1 MEYLITQLPLFVSLG
16 ATIVTVHLIVR
27 LRRLEPLPVTF
38 PSPKSEALIA
48 LIPLLVL
55 VAVMALALWGAA
67 TTRSE
72 PSAGMA
78 AAPYTF
84 AHALRQLALNLIIFL
99 PFALVMLVRKH
110 GLKTIGLTGNN
121 LPEST
126 LVGIVSGV
134 AAGAVYGMLST
145 TFWFSAETVHRLVA
159 QLGVGF
165 SEEAIFRGFLQ
176 TRFSA
181 WLGMYKGELL
191 TAVLFALVHIPQR
204 LFAATAG
211 VDLLIDLFV
220 LLVWG
225 LVFGWA
231 MRRLGNIAGLSI
243 LHAII
248 NLFAP

>member
-1 MEYLITQLPLFVSLG
+1 MFQAVLFDFDGTLVDFVAADIQSLKWLHSRTGSMVDFDDFLETAVAEIMSFHDLVAQMEYLIAQLPLFVSLG
-16 ATIVTVHLIVR
+16 ATIVVVHLIVR
-27 LRRLEPLPVTF
+27 LRRLKPLTVTF

-55 VAVMALALWGAA
+55 VALMALALWGAA

-72 PSAGMA
+72 PSSGMA
-78 AAPYTF
+78 AAPYTL

-99 PFALVMLVRKH
+99 PFAVVMLVRKH
-110 GLKTIGLTGNN
+110 GLRTIGLTRHN

-145 TFWFSAETVHRLVA
+145 TFWFSAETVHRVVA

-181 WLGMYKGELL
+181 
-191 TAVLFALVHIPQR
+191 
-204 LFAATAG
+204 
-211 VDLLIDLFV
+211 
-220 LLVWG
+220 
-225 LVFGWA
+225 
-231 MRRLGNIAGLSI
+231 
-243 LHAII
+243 
-248 NLFAP
+248 